1 MRKVALVLM
10 VVAVF
15 AAVLLPA
22 TAQALLQPMLTVEAH
37 DGHAQMQVIADAN
50 APTGTQQTAE
60 YHFVATLKNGW
71 NRAIRVTCNFRIR
84 SNRDIPYPPAGPSY
98 HNGGLPGTVPIF
110 ANVGLST
117 KVKPGVTNIHLVA
130 TNPLWSWGTVSRWSI
145 VKQGCYKG
153 PNKDFPSYYA

>member
-22 TAQALLQPMLTVEAH
+22 TAQALLQPMLTVTAH
-37 DGHAQMQVIADAN
+37 DGHAQMQVVPGPYGAE
-50 APTGTQQTAE
+50 QTAE

-84 SNRDIPYPPAGPSY
+84 SNQSVPFPPASGGP
-98 HNGGLPGTVPIF
+98 LTDTVPIF
-110 ANVGLST
+110 GNVGLST

-130 TNPLWSWGTVSRWSI
+130 TNPDWTWGTVSRWSI

-153 PNKDFPSYYA
+153 PNKDFPSYYL